1 MQINGA
7 ERGHVL
13 LIGGDRAVHR
23 RTVQVHPSANLAA
36 LSVVPVPVLL
46 NSTLPADLVHLDGVN
61 DQNTLLL
68 RLRTAAATPGPLLVY
83 LSGRLTVD
91 RKGHRFHLA
100 STGTSTSNT
109 RYTALPW
116 EWLHNELRG
125 RPAGWTT
132 LLLDLVADKGAWA
145 ELRELGS
152 MPAVNA
158 DTYGTISPPG
168 FPGADGASPYTR
180 QLVEQLRRNP
190 DRPSAPRLH
199 ALTVAAAGIPPGALV
214 LPAAP
219 EIEAYD
225 EDEEQPAL
233 RPPVTNLQR
242 LLAGDTSF
250 LPPRRR
256 RPEPQEFAPGL
267 EPVQP
272 ATTPAPAAPY
282 AYPSPSPVQAPQQ
295 PAPVEHPAP
304 APVRQ
309 QPYVPPQQPPAQN
322 HVRPHQQRAEHPQEP
337 VRAPH
342 PVTSPAAPQQPYVAP
357 QQAPA
362 PAPVPQPAPVQQPVQ
377 VPQQPDPRPYIWQ
390 TAQAGKHSEA
400 AEMAAAWEQHTL
412 QQYGPDSPQATQ
424 WAEIR
429 ADLARIAGRWTFA
442 TQLWIAAT
450 HTRMAHQAPDA
461 TEVLNGAKSAHY
473 CWTEIKD
480 AAEARGCGPELV
492 NLLRQLP
499 TLDRRHLTNAQQRM
513 EYLQNA
519 PTGR

>member
-1 MQINGA
+1 
-7 ERGHVL
+7 
-13 LIGGDRAVHR
+13 
-23 RTVQVHPSANLAA
+23 VQPSANLAA

-46 NSTLPADLVHLDGVN
+46 NSTLPADLVHLDGVR

-68 RLRTAAATPGPLLVY
+68 RLRTATATPGPLLVY

-91 RKGHRFHLA
+91 RKGRRLHLA
-100 STGTSTSNT
+100 STGTNASNA

-116 EWLHNELRG
+116 EWVETELRN

-132 LLLDLVADKGAWA
+132 LLLDLVADKAAWI
-145 ELRELGS
+145 ELQELGTL
-152 MPAVNA
+152 PAVNA
-158 DTYGTISPPG
+158 DTYGVVSPPG

-180 QLVEQLRRNP
+180 QIVEQLRRNP
-190 DRPSAPRLH
+190 DRPTAPRLH

-219 EIEAYD
+219 QIEAYD
-225 EDEEQPAL
+225 DEEEQPAL
-233 RPPVTNLQR
+233 RPPMSNLQR
-242 LLAGDTSF
+242 LLAGDTSV
-250 LPPRRR
+250 LPARRR

-267 EPVQP
+267 AAIQ
-272 ATTPAPAAPY
+272 PAPAPAPAPTAPY
-282 AYPSPSPVQAPQQ
+282 AYPSPAPVQVPQP

-309 QPYVPPQQPPAQN
+309 QPYVPPQPPAQT
-322 HVRPHQQRAEHPQEP
+322 HVRPAQPVHQQRQEQPHEP

-342 PVTSPAAPQQPYVAP
+342 PSPSPVARQTPVQQP
-357 QQAPA
+357 PA
-362 PAPVPQPAPVQQPVQ
+362 PAPTPQPAPVHQQVQ
-377 VPQQPDPRPYIWQ
+377 APQQQDPRPYIWQ
-390 TAQAGKHSEA
+390 TAQAGRHNEA
-400 AEMAAAWEQHTL
+400 AEMASAWEQHTL
-412 QQYGPDSPQATQ
+412 QRFGPDSPQATQ

-450 HTRMAHQAPDA
+450 HTRLAHQAPDS

-480 AAEARGCGPELV
+480 PAEARDCGPELI

-499 TLDRRHLTNAQQRM
+499 ALDRRHLSSAQQRL

-519 PTGR
+519 PIR

>member
-1 MQINGA
+1 MQNNGA

-13 LIGGDRAVHR
+13 LIAGDRAVHR

-46 NSTLPADLVHLDGVN
+46 NSALPADLVHLDGVR

-91 RKGHRFHLA
+91 RKGRRFHLA
-100 STGTSTSNT
+100 STGTNASNT

-116 EWLHNELRG
+116 EWVATELRS

-145 ELRELGS
+145 ELQELGTL
-152 MPAVNA
+152 PAVNA
-158 DTYGTISPPG
+158 DTYGVVSPPG
-168 FPGADGASPYTR
+168 FPGTDGTSPYTH
-180 QLVEQLRRNP
+180 QIVEQLRRNP
-190 DRPSAPRLH
+190 DRPAAPRLH

-219 EIEAYD
+219 QIEAYD
-225 EDEEQPAL
+225 DEEEQPAP
-233 RPPVTNLQR
+233 RPPMSNLQR
-242 LLAGDTSF
+242 LLAGDTSV
-250 LPPRRR
+250 LPPVRRR

-267 EPVQP
+267 QALPS
-272 ATTPAPAAPY
+272 APAPAESY
-282 AYPSPSPVQAPQQ
+282 AYPSPAPVQVPQPPP
-295 PAPVEHPAP
+295 PAERPAP

-309 QPYVPPQQPPAQN
+309 QPYVPSQPAAQS
-322 HVRPHQQRAEHPQEP
+322 HVRPAQPSPEQRQEP

-342 PVTSPAAPQQPYVAP
+342 PSPAPVAHQTPVQQPP
-357 QQAPA
+357 APA
-362 PAPVPQPAPVQQPVQ
+362 PAPQPAPVHQPVQ
-377 VPQQPDPRPYIWQ
+377 APQQQDPRPYIWQ
-390 TAQAGKHSEA
+390 TAQAGRHNEA
-400 AEMAAAWEQHTL
+400 AEMASAWEQHAL
-412 QQYGPDSPQATQ
+412 QQFGPDSPQATQ

-450 HTRMAHQAPDA
+450 HTRLAHQAPDS

-473 CWTEIKD
+473 CWTQIKD
-480 AAEARGCGPELV
+480 TAEARDCGPELV

-499 TLDRRHLTNAQQRM
+499 ALDRRHLTSAQQRM
-513 EYLQNA
+513 EYLQTA
-519 PTGR
+519 PSRR

>member
-13 LIGGDRAVHR
+13 LIAGDRAVHR

-46 NSTLPADLVHLDGVN
+46 NSTLPADLVHLDGVR

-91 RKGHRFHLA
+91 RKGRRLHLA
-100 STGTSTSNT
+100 STGTNASTT

-116 EWLHNELRG
+116 EWVVTELRN

-132 LLLDLVADKGAWA
+132 LLLDLVADKAAWI
-145 ELRELGS
+145 ELQELGTL
-152 MPAVNA
+152 PAVNA
-158 DTYGTISPPG
+158 DTYGVVSPPG

-180 QLVEQLRRNP
+180 QIVEQLRRNP
-190 DRPSAPRLH
+190 DRPAAPRLH

-219 EIEAYD
+219 QIEAYD
-225 EDEEQPAL
+225 DEEEQPAP
-233 RPPVTNLQR
+233 RPPMSNLQR
-242 LLAGDTSF
+242 LLTGDTSV
-250 LPPRRR
+250 LPARRR

-267 EPVQP
+267 TAIQ
-272 ATTPAPAAPY
+272 PAPAPEPAPTAPY
-282 AYPSPSPVQAPQQ
+282 AYPSPAPVQVPQP

-309 QPYVPPQQPPAQN
+309 QPYVPPQSPAPT
-322 HVRPHQQRAEHPQEP
+322 HVRPAQPTHQQRQEP

-342 PVTSPAAPQQPYVAP
+342 PSPSPVARQAPVQQP
-357 QQAPA
+357 PA
-362 PAPVPQPAPVQQPVQ
+362 PAPTPQPAPVHQQVQ
-377 VPQQPDPRPYIWQ
+377 APQQDPRPYIWQ
-390 TAQAGKHSEA
+390 TAQAGRHNEA
-400 AEMAAAWEQHTL
+400 AEMASAWEQHAL
-412 QQYGPDSPQATQ
+412 QRFGPDSPQATQ

-450 HTRMAHQAPDA
+450 HTRLAHQAPDS

-480 AAEARGCGPELV
+480 PAEARDCGPELV

-499 TLDRRHLTNAQQRM
+499 ALDRRHLTTAQQRL

-519 PTGR
+519 PTSR